1 MAKRKKYGTP
11 YQGSKS
17 TIAEFIIGKLPSAKH
32 LYDLF
37 AGGCALSHCALLSGK
52 YNIVHANDVSNSP
65 QLFLRAVNGG
75 LRDEKRWIS
84 REDFFALRSTDPY
97 VRISWSFGNNGK
109 GYLYSRKIEPYK
121 KACHYAIVLDKWDL
135 LAELCPEIAEPCK
148 AALEGIADTKQ
159 RRMTFGP
166 TAVKWLKAN
175 GTAEM
180 VEGNPLYNSCH
191 KKKVVNSD
199 EAAAVKRLERL
210 ESLERLERLER
221 LESLDVTQLDYRE
234 VEIAEDSVIVCDIPY
249 NTQCGKAKKHYDVD
263 FDHEAF
269 FDWAAKQTQPLFIC
283 EYNISDDRF
292 VEYASINKACTLSA
306 SATIIKQEKLYIP
319 RHQQA
324 MIEELINNQ
333 EAIWGVER

>member
-52 YNIVHANDVSNSP
+52 YDTIHANDLSDSP

-75 LRDEKRWIS
+75 LKDEKRWIS

-109 GYLYSRKIEPYK
+109 DYLYSRKIEPYK
-121 KACHYAIVLDKWDL
+121 KACHYAIVLDKWEL
-135 LAELCPEIAEPCK
+135 LAELCPEIAEPCR
-148 AALEGIADTKQ
+148 AALEGITDTKE

-166 TAVKWLKAN
+166 TVVKWLKAN

-199 EAAAVKRLERL
+199 EADAVRRLQSLESL
-210 ESLERLERLER
+210 ESLERLET
-221 LESLDVTQLDYRE
+221 TQLDYRE

-249 NTQCGKAKKHYDVD
+249 NTQCGKSKKHYDVD
-263 FDHEAF
+263 FDHAAF

-292 VEYASINKACTLSA
+292 VEYASISKVCSLSA
-306 SATIIKQEKLYIP
+306 STTTIKQEKLYIP

-324 MIEELINNQ
+324 MIEGLINNQ
-333 EAIWGVER
+333 EAIWGAER